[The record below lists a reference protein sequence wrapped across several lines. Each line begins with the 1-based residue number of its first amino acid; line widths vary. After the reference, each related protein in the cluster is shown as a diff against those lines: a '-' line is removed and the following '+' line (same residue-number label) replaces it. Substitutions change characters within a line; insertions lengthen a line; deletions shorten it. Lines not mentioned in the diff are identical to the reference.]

1 MALIKRRTLLIGL
14 ILTLLL
20 SGTAFTAGR
29 ALDYM
34 EVIDTYW
41 RVHDDVLQP
50 TEMGRYYIDLFW
62 QHNYELC
69 TLIIDHA
76 QVKDDGLSII
86 LQFEPGLRALVD
98 GHGEQVRL
106 TAEMVDRVQAYLELL
121 IELGSPELGA
131 AIQAERARTPLEQY
145 KGLTFEEV
153 RVSTVGLPL
162 GPVPTPIDWD
172 FPRYPATAPASTG
185 TP

>member
-1 MALIKRRTLLIGL
+1 MIKRRTLLIGM

-20 SGTAFTAGR
+20 AGTAFTAGR

-34 EVIDTYW
+34 EVVDTYW

-50 TEMGRYYIDLFW
+50 TEMGRYYIELFW

-69 TLIIDHA
+69 TLIIDHP

-98 GHGEQVRL
+98 GQGEDVRL

-131 AIQAERARTPLEQY
+131 AIQAEMARTPLEQY
-145 KGLTFEEV
+145 KGMTFEEA
-153 RVSTVGLPL
+153 RVSTVGLPT

-172 FPRYPATAPASTG
+172 FPRYPDTPPASTDM
-185 TP
+185 PQ